1 MEQQVLLDK
10 LSEFLMVEQGGL
22 QLYRVAAARCAMPNI
37 KQRYQEFGEQTARHR
52 QVLVQLIQALG
63 GDPNY
68 VSPTA
73 RLAQVKATKL
83 IESSMIVDR
92 LAPEEIMAND
102 LENVLLAET
111 KDHADWHVLSE
122 MAEQADGE
130 LRKALVAAVEEVEEQ
145 EDEHLEWARETLS
158 ELSLQMAAQGPAPS
172 PERWQHQIS
181 GPEPA
186 IDAFHPAPFTDG
198 LLEGSREPLWIDS
211 SVSRSLQK
219 DGGPKGR

>member
-22 QLYRVAAARCAMPNI
+22 QLYRVASERGTQPQL
-37 KQRYQEFGEQTARHR
+37 KERYEEFGQQTARHR
-52 QVLVQLIQALG
+52 EVYVELIEALG

-83 IESSMIVDR
+83 IESAMIVDG

-111 KDHADWHVLSE
+111 KCHLDWELVSQL
-122 MAEQADGE
+122 AEQATDA
-130 LRKALVAAVEEVEEQ
+130 KTKQALQRAVREVEEQ
-145 EDEHLEWARETLS
+145 EDQHLEWARQTLS
-158 ELSLQMAAQGPAPS
+158 AMALEMVQKGPAPS
-172 PERWQHQIS
+172 PQRWMQALS
-181 GPEPA
+181 GPTPPIEEVNPS
-186 IDAFHPAPFTDG
+186 PVTKG
-198 LLEGSREPLWIDS
+198 LLPPAEQPAW
-211 SVSRSLQK
+211 
-219 DGGPKGR
+219 GPTPVARDMRRKTG

>member
-1 MEQQVLLDK
+1 MQQQVLMDK

-37 KQRYQEFGEQTARHR
+37 KQRYEEFGEQTARHR

-83 IESSMIVDR
+83 IESSMIVDG

-111 KDHADWHVLSE
+111 KCHLDWELVSQL
-122 MAEQADGE
+122 AEQVTDA
-130 LRKALVAAVEEVEEQ
+130 KMKQALQQAVPEVEDQ
-145 EDEHLEWARETLS
+145 EDQHVEWARQTLS
-158 ELSLQMAAQGPAPS
+158 QMALEMVQKGPAPS
-172 PERWQHQIS
+172 PERWMQVLS
-181 GPEPA
+181 GSVPPIEEVNPS
-186 IDAFHPAPFTDG
+186 PVTQG
-198 LLEGSREPLWIDS
+198 LLEPAQQPAWAPTPIARDMQ
-211 SVSRSLQK
+211 QK
-219 DGGPKGR
+219 SA

>member
-22 QLYRVAAARCAMPNI
+22 LLYRVAAARCTEPAI
-37 KQRYQEFGEQTARHR
+37 KRRYEEFGKQTARHR
-52 QVLVQLIQALG
+52 EIYGQLVQALG

-83 IESSMIVDR
+83 LESSIIVDG

-111 KDHADWHVLSE
+111 KCHLDWELMSQL
-122 MAEQADGE
+122 AEQVTDAK
-130 LRKALVAAVEEVEEQ
+130 LKPVLQQAVQEVEEQ
-145 EDEHLEWARETLS
+145 EDEHVEWARQTLS
-158 ELSLQMAAQGPAPS
+158 QMALQMVQQGPAPS
-172 PERWQHQIS
+172 PDRWMQVTS
-181 GPEPA
+181 GPMPPIAE
-186 IDAFHPAPFTDG
+186 IHPAPVTKG
-198 LLEGSREPLWIDS
+198 LLAPAEAPAWAPTPVARDMQ
-211 SVSRSLQK
+211 RK
-219 DGGPKGR
+219 

>member
-22 QLYRVAAARCAMPNI
+22 QLYRMAAARCTLPAL

-52 QVLVQLIQALG
+52 AVYVQLIQALG

-83 IESSMIVDR
+83 IESAMIVDG

-111 KDHADWHVLSE
+111 KCHLDWELVSQL
-122 MAEQADGE
+122 AEQATDTK
-130 LRKALVAAVEEVEEQ
+130 LQQALQQAVQEVEAQ
-145 EDEHLEWARETLS
+145 EDQHVEWARQTLS
-158 ELSLQMAAQGPAPS
+158 QMAFQMVQKGPAPS
-172 PERWQHQIS
+172 PERWMQVLA
-181 GPEPA
+181 GPTPPIQEQ
-186 IDAFHPAPFTDG
+186 HPAPVTAG
-198 LLEGSREPLWIDS
+198 LLEPAR
-211 SVSRSLQK
+211 
-219 DGGPKGR
+219 GPAWGP